1 MTLFAKELKRI
12 RLMLEANDYGVRD
25 GMMPH
30 DDFRLFLTPP
40 GLEDESEEVF
50 KLKGSGKVCCG
61 SEIIMGG
68 NVREVFFQQT
78 PKEQARFK
86 ELLAGADGVGDLD
99 FFETVNDGKDF
110 QITIRTEFQVDELSE
125 EVFGDAM
132 DRLNIAGGS
141 IEDMWNEYFDGLLS
155 V

>member
-1 MTLFAKELKRI
+1 MFAKELKRI
-12 RLMLEANDYGVRD
+12 RLMLETNDYGVRD

-68 NVREVFFQQT
+68 NMMKIFFQQT
-78 PKEQARFK
+78 PEEQARFK
-86 ELLAGADGVGDLD
+86 TLLVNANGVKDLD
-99 FFETVNDGKDF
+99 FFETVNNGKDF
-110 QITIRTEFQVDELSE
+110 QITIRTEFKIDELSE
-125 EVFGDAM
+125 DVFGDAM
-132 DRLNIAGGS
+132 NRLNIAGGS
-141 IEDMWNEYFDGLLS
+141 IENVWNEYFEDI
-155 V
+155 VNV

>member
-12 RLMLEANDYGVRD
+12 KLILETNDYGVRD

-40 GLEDESEEVF
+40 GIEDESEEVF
-50 KLKGSGKVCCG
+50 KLKESGKVCCG

-78 PKEQARFK
+78 HKEQARFK

-99 FFETVNDGKDF
+99 FFETVNNGKDF
-110 QITIRTEFQVDELSE
+110 QITIRTEFKIDELSE
-125 EVFGDAM
+125 DVFGDAM
-132 DRLNIAGGS
+132 NRLNIAGGS
-141 IEDMWNEYFDGLLS
+141 IENVWNEYFEDI
-155 V
+155 VNV

>member
-1 MTLFAKELKRI
+1 MTLFTKELKRI
-12 RLMLEANDYGVRD
+12 KLILETNDYGVRD

-40 GLEDESEEVF
+40 GIEDESEEVF
-50 KLKGSGKVCCG
+50 KLKESGKVCCG

-78 PKEQARFK
+78 HKEQARFK

-99 FFETVNDGKDF
+99 FFETVNNGKDF
-110 QITIRTEFQVDELSE
+110 QITIRTEFKIDELSE
-125 EVFGDAM
+125 DVFGDAM
-132 DRLNIAGGS
+132 NRLNIAGGS
-141 IEDMWNEYFDGLLS
+141 IENVWNEYFEDI
-155 V
+155 VNV